1 MQGAAFITICEE
13 WTKLSWYDVIRLHY
27 AFLIIFRWLVK
38 EHTSASNRLK
48 RNFIKDS
55 KSDKFHFLQ
64 NFHDSMLRFSK
75 ESPKSV
81 SRLTSYLLKKLL
93 IQSFRSESHN
103 GSGTSVF
110 LLICL
115 IQHSKEWFTVRFV
128 KRQETLELENF
139 HTTKS
144 FSLFHCFIHCSALL
158 CFRFFLGCW
167 MGFEMTTEAGSC
179 FELKFIAN
187 GSVDFL
193 LLFRQDFFFLSS
205 RPNRKW

>member
-1 MQGAAFITICEE
+1 
-13 WTKLSWYDVIRLHY
+13 
-27 AFLIIFRWLVK
+27 
-38 EHTSASNRLK
+38 
-48 RNFIKDS
+48 
-55 KSDKFHFLQ
+55 
-64 NFHDSMLRFSK
+64 MLRYSK
-75 ESPKSV
+75 ESPKSL

-115 IQHSKEWFTVRFV
+115 IQHSKELFTVRFV

-193 LLFRQDFFFLSS
+193 LLFRQDFFFCHVDPIGSDNGGACAALTSS
-205 RPNRKW
+205 GDCWTCGVGRSYCVRHARSAQQQNKQQQVHYK